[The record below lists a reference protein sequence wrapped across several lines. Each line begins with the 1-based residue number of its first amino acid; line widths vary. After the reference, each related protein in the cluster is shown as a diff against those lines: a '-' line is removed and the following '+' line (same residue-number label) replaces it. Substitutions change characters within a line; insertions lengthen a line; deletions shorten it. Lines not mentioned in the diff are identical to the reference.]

1 MVAGLGEL
9 ANSSTRCCRAYSIA
23 QTHLNSKQF
32 AENGQATVE
41 FALTLPFLFLFS
53 LCVVQVGSVANDQLV
68 LNHAAQTAARAV
80 SLADVTAESAQ
91 QIALTAINREV
102 NLRKIQIEVTLD
114 QDSANVAL
122 RYDRE
127 INVPVIG
134 KLFGDFSLR
143 SSATM
148 PRELVN
154 SDN

>member
-1 MVAGLGEL
+1 M
-9 ANSSTRCCRAYSIA
+9 
-23 QTHLNSKQF
+23 NSKQF
-32 AENGQATVE
+32 AETGQATVE

-91 QIALTAINREV
+91 QVALTAISREV
-102 NLRKIQIEVTLD
+102 NLREVQIEVNLV
-114 QDSANVAL
+114 QDSANIAL

-134 KLFGDFSLR
+134 KLFGGFSLR

-148 PRELVN
+148 PRELM
-154 SDN
+154 STDD

>member
-1 MVAGLGEL
+1 
-9 ANSSTRCCRAYSIA
+9 
-23 QTHLNSKQF
+23 
-32 AENGQATVE
+32 
-41 FALTLPFLFLFS
+41 
-53 LCVVQVGSVANDQLV
+53 V

-80 SLADVTAESAQ
+80 SLADVTAKSAQ
-91 QIALTAINREV
+91 QVASTAINREV
-102 NLRKIQIEVTLD
+102 NLREIQIEVVLD
-114 QDSANVAL
+114 QDSANIAL
-122 RYDRE
+122 RYDRK

>member
-1 MVAGLGEL
+1 M
-9 ANSSTRCCRAYSIA
+9 
-23 QTHLNSKQF
+23 NSKQF

-80 SLADVTAESAQ
+80 SLADVTPESAQ
-91 QIALTAINREV
+91 QVALTAISREV
-102 NLRKIQIEVTLD
+102 NLREVQIEVNLV
-114 QDSANVAL
+114 QDSANIAL

-148 PRELVN
+148 PRELM
-154 SDN
+154 STDD

>member
-1 MVAGLGEL
+1 
-9 ANSSTRCCRAYSIA
+9 
-23 QTHLNSKQF
+23 LNSKQF

-68 LNHAAQTAARAV
+68 LNHAAQTAARAI

-91 QIALTAINREV
+91 QIALTTISREV
-102 NLRKIQIEVTLD
+102 NLREIQIKVTLD

-122 RYDRE
+122 HYERE

-134 KLFGDFSLR
+134 KLFGDLSLR

>member
-1 MVAGLGEL
+1 M
-9 ANSSTRCCRAYSIA
+9 
-23 QTHLNSKQF
+23 NSKQF

-53 LCVVQVGSVANDQLV
+53 LCIVQVGTVANNQLV

-80 SLADVTAESAQ
+80 SLADVTPESAQ
-91 QIALTAINREV
+91 QIALTAINHEVKLRE
-102 NLRKIQIEVTLD
+102 IQIKVTLD

>member
-9 ANSSTRCCRAYSIA
+9 ANSSTRCCRPYLIA
-23 QTHLNSKQF
+23 PPSLGSKQF
-32 AENGQATVE
+32 TESGQATVE
-41 FALTLPFLFLFS
+41 FALTLPFLLLFS

-80 SLADVTAESAQ
+80 SLADVTPESAQ
-91 QIALTAINREV
+91 QVALTAISREV
-102 NLRKIQIEVTLD
+102 NLREVQIEVNLV
-114 QDSANVAL
+114 QDSANIAL

-148 PRELVN
+148 PRELM
-154 SDN
+154 STDD

>member
-1 MVAGLGEL
+1 MAAGQVES
-9 ANSSTRCCRAYSIA
+9 ANSSTQCCQAYSIA
-23 QTHLNSKQF
+23 QTRLNSKQL

-68 LNHAAQTAARAV
+68 LNHAAQTAARAI

-91 QIALTAINREV
+91 QIALTTISREV
-102 NLRKIQIEVTLD
+102 NLREIQIKVNLD

-122 RYDRE
+122 HYDRE

-134 KLFGDFSLR
+134 KLFGDLSLR

>member
-1 MVAGLGEL
+1 
-9 ANSSTRCCRAYSIA
+9 
-23 QTHLNSKQF
+23 LNSKQL

-53 LCVVQVGSVANDQLV
+53 LCVVQVCSVANDQLV
-68 LNHAAQTAARAV
+68 LNHAAQTAARAI

-91 QIALTAINREV
+91 QIALTTISREV
-102 NLRKIQIEVTLD
+102 NLREIQIKVNLD

-122 RYDRE
+122 HYDRE

-134 KLFGDFSLR
+134 KLFGDLSLR

>member
-1 MVAGLGEL
+1 M
-9 ANSSTRCCRAYSIA
+9 
-23 QTHLNSKQF
+23 
-32 AENGQATVE
+32 
-41 FALTLPFLFLFS
+41 
-53 LCVVQVGSVANDQLV
+53 QVGSFANDQLV

-102 NLRKIQIEVTLD
+102 NLREIQIKVTLD

>member
-1 MVAGLGEL
+1 M
-9 ANSSTRCCRAYSIA
+9 R
-23 QTHLNSKQF
+23 LNNKYL

-80 SLADVTAESAQ
+80 SLADVTAKSAQ
-91 QIALTAINREV
+91 QVASTAINREV
-102 NLRKIQIEVTLD
+102 NLREIQIKVDLD
-114 QDSANVAL
+114 QDSANITL
-122 RYDRE
+122 RYDRK

-143 SSATM
+143 SSASM

>member
-1 MVAGLGEL
+1 M
-9 ANSSTRCCRAYSIA
+9 
-23 QTHLNSKQF
+23 NSKQF

-91 QIALTAINREV
+91 QIALTAINHEV
-102 NLRKIQIEVTLD
+102 NLREIQIKVTLD

-122 RYDRE
+122 HYDRE

-134 KLFGDFSLR
+134 KLFGDLSLR

-154 SDN
+154 SDL

>member
-1 MVAGLGEL
+1 MNNKYL
-9 ANSSTRCCRAYSIA
+9 
-23 QTHLNSKQF
+23 

-80 SLADVTAESAQ
+80 SLADVTAKSAQ
-91 QIALTAINREV
+91 QVASTAINREV
-102 NLRKIQIEVTLD
+102 NLREIQIKVVLD
-114 QDSANVAL
+114 QDSANITL
-122 RYDRE
+122 RYDRK

>member
-1 MVAGLGEL
+1 LGEL
-9 ANSSTRCCRAYSIA
+9 VNSSTRCCRPYSIA
-23 QTHLNSKQF
+23 PTSLGSKQF
-32 AENGQATVE
+32 TESGQATVE

-80 SLADVTAESAQ
+80 SLADVTPESAQ
-91 QIALTAINREV
+91 QVALTAISREV
-102 NLRKIQIEVTLD
+102 NLREVQIEVNLV
-114 QDSANVAL
+114 QDSANIAL

-154 SDN
+154 SDD

>member
-1 MVAGLGEL
+1 M
-9 ANSSTRCCRAYSIA
+9 IA
-23 QTHLNSKQF
+23 QTRLNSKQL

-41 FALTLPFLFLFS
+41 FVLTLPFLFLFS
-53 LCVVQVGSVANDQLV
+53 LCVVQIGSVANDQLV

-91 QIALTAINREV
+91 QIALTAINHEV
-102 NLRKIQIEVTLD
+102 NLREIQIKVNLD

-122 RYDRE
+122 HYDRE

-143 SSATM
+143 SRATM

>member
-1 MVAGLGEL
+1 M
-9 ANSSTRCCRAYSIA
+9 
-23 QTHLNSKQF
+23 NSKQF

-91 QIALTAINREV
+91 QTALTAINREV
-102 NLRKIQIEVTLD
+102 NLREIQIKVTLD

-122 RYDRE
+122 HYDRE